1 MKMIRILFTFL
12 LLSLTTYVFADPV
25 DINTADV
32 QSLSKNIKGIGKAK
46 AQAIIAYREKH
57 GKFQMVNDLV
67 KVKGIGPKLIEK
79 NKDVLFVN
87 FEK

>member
-12 LLSLTTYVFADPV
+12 LLSLTTYVCADPV

-46 AQAIIAYREKH
+46 AQAIIAYREKY
-57 GKFQMVNDLV
+57 GKFQLVNDLV
-67 KVKGIGPKLIEK
+67 KVNGISLKMIDK
-79 NKDVLFVN
+79 NKAVLFAN

>member
-12 LLSLTTYVFADPV
+12 LLSLTTYVCADPV

>member
-46 AQAIIAYREKH
+46 AQAIIAYRAKH

>member
-12 LLSLTTYVFADPV
+12 LLSLTTYVCADPV

-32 QSLSKNIKGIGKAK
+32 QSLSKNVKGIGKAK

-79 NKDVLFVN
+79 NKAVLFVN

>member
-12 LLSLTTYVFADPV
+12 LLSLTTYVCADPV

-57 GKFQMVNDLV
+57 GKFQLVNDLV